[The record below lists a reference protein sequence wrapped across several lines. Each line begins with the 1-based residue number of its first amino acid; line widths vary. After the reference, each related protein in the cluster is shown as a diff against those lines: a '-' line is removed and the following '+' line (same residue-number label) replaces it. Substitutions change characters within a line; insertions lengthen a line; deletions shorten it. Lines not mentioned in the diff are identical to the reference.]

1 MKLSFWT
8 LTETAL
14 RSVSA
19 IALRL
24 TACRA
29 LFGRTLLLALAL
41 TCATAAP
48 ASAADP
54 PAAGAQRPP
63 GLTPLPKVSSP
74 RLYVIDCGT
83 LVYNRPEDYNLTREE
98 VADTN
103 MAVPCFLV
111 IHPKGI
117 LLFDTGL
124 SDRLVGR
131 PLWENVDGG
140 YGQIKFNTLRGQ
152 LADIGVTPADITY
165 LAISHSHFDHV
176 GNASDYAG
184 SIWLAQKAELDFMF
198 GANAD
203 PAYVPL
209 YSALAHARKEV
220 FEGDHDVFG
229 DDTVILKFTPG
240 HTPGHQSL
248 YVKLTKAGGVVLSG
262 DLYHY
267 AEERPLHRMPKEEER
282 TATASSRETIEHFL
296 KEKNAQLW
304 IGHSTTFFKNA
315 IKSPGWYD

>member
-1 MKLSFWT
+1 MHEARCGGQGLRGDPLRTIGPRLAARRSFFGRV
-8 LTETAL
+8 L
-14 RSVSA
+14 
-19 IALRL
+19 L
-24 TACRA
+24 TA
-29 LFGRTLLLALAL
+29 FALA
-41 TCATAAP
+41 CATAVP
-48 ASAADP
+48 ASAADAP
-54 PAAGAQRPP
+54 GRPAPRAP
-63 GLTPLPKVSSP
+63 GLAPLPRVTSP

-83 LVYNRPEDYNLTREE
+83 LVYNRPEDCNLMREE

-103 MAVPCFLV
+103 MSVPCFLV

-131 PLWENVDGG
+131 PLYENVDGG

-176 GNASDYAG
+176 GNANDYAG
-184 SIWLAQKAELDFMF
+184 STWLTQKAELDFMF
-198 GANAD
+198 GPSAD
-203 PAYVPL
+203 KAYLPL
-209 YSALAHARKEV
+209 YDALARTHQVV
-220 FEGDHDVFG
+220 FQGDHDVFG
-229 DDTVILKFTPG
+229 DGTVILKFTPG

-248 YVKLTKAGGVVLSG
+248 YVKLVHTGGVVISG

-267 AEERPLHRMPKEEER
+267 AEERTLHRMPNE
-282 TATASSRETIEHFL
+282 
-296 KEKNAQLW
+296 EKNAQLW
-304 IGHSTTFFKNA
+304 IGHSTAFFKNA

>member
-1 MKLSFWT
+1 MSKSPG
-8 LTETAL
+8 APH
-14 RSVSA
+14 
-19 IALRL
+19 
-24 TACRA
+24 
-29 LFGRTLLLALAL
+29 LLALLLGAAAL
-41 TCATAAP
+41 LA
-48 ASAADP
+48 ASAADCA
-54 PAAGAQRPP
+54 PAVPARPAGLA
-63 GLTPLPKVSSP
+63 PLPKVASP

-83 LVYNRPEDYNLTREE
+83 LVYNRPEDYQLTREQ

-103 MAVPCFLV
+103 MSVPCFLV
-111 IHPKGI
+111 IHPRGI

-176 GNASDYAG
+176 GNANDYAG

-198 GANAD
+198 GAGAD
-203 PAYVPL
+203 PAYLPL
-209 YSALAHARKEV
+209 YSSLAKARKQV

-229 DDTVILKFTPG
+229 DGSVVLKFTPG
-240 HTPGHQSL
+240 HTPGHQAL
-248 YVKLTKAGGVVLSG
+248 YVKLARTGAVVLAG

-267 AEERPLHRMPKEEER
+267 AEERTLHRMPKEEES
-282 TATASSRETIEHFL
+282 TGTPASRERMERFL
-296 KEKNAQLW
+296 REKNAQLW
-304 IGHSTTFFKNA
+304 IGHSTAFFRDA

>member
-1 MKLSFWT
+1 MDSDGKT
-8 LTETAL
+8 GL
-14 RSVSA
+14 RSLSE
-19 IALRL
+19 ITPRL
-24 TACRA
+24 SACRR
-29 LFGRTLLLALAL
+29 LVGRTLLLVLAL
-41 TCATAAP
+41 TCANVAP
-48 ASAADP
+48 TGATN
-54 PAAGAQRPP
+54 PAAAGLQRPP
-63 GLTPLPKVSSP
+63 GLAPLPSVSSP

-83 LVYNRPEDYNLTREE
+83 LVYNRPEDYHLTREE

-103 MAVPCFLV
+103 MSVPCFLV

-124 SDRLVGR
+124 PDRLVGR
-131 PLWENVDGG
+131 PLWENADEG

-176 GNASDYAG
+176 GNANDYAE

-198 GANAD
+198 GRDAD
-203 PAYVPL
+203 PAYVAL
-209 YSALAHARKEV
+209 YSALAPARKEV

-229 DDTVILKFTPG
+229 DGTVVLKFTPG

-248 YVKLTKAGGVVLSG
+248 YVKLARTGGVVLSG

-267 AEERPLHRMPKEEER
+267 AEERTLHRMPKEEES
-282 TATASSRETIEHFL
+282 TATPASRALIERFL

-304 IGHSTTFFKNA
+304 IGHSTTFFKKA

>member
-1 MKLSFWT
+1 MNVTGKTW
-8 LTETAL
+8 
-14 RSVSA
+14 
-19 IALRL
+19 
-24 TACRA
+24 
-29 LFGRTLLLALAL
+29 LLALAL
-41 TCATAAP
+41 TAA
-48 ASAADP
+48 AALP
-54 PAAGAQRPP
+54 AGAAEPQAAARPP
-63 GLTPLPKVSSP
+63 GLAPLPRVTSP

-83 LVYNRPEDYNLTREE
+83 LVYNRPEDYQLTREQ

-103 MAVPCFLV
+103 MSVPCFLV
-111 IHPKGI
+111 VHPKGI

-176 GNASDYAG
+176 GNANDYAG

-198 GANAD
+198 GAGAD
-203 PAYVPL
+203 PAYLPL
-209 YSALAHARKEV
+209 YSALAQARKQV

-229 DDTVILKFTPG
+229 DGTVVLKFTPG
-240 HTPGHQSL
+240 HTPGHQAL
-248 YVKLTKAGGVVLSG
+248 YVKLARTGGVVLSG

-267 AEERPLHRMPKEEER
+267 AEERPLHRMPREEESSG
-282 TATASSRETIEHFL
+282 TPASRELVERFL
-296 KEKNAQLW
+296 REKNAQLW
-304 IGHSTTFFKNA
+304 IGHSTAFFRNA
-315 IKSPGWYD
+315 IKSPAWYE

>member
-1 MKLSFWT
+1 MN
-8 LTETAL
+8 
-14 RSVSA
+14 VSGGA
-19 IALRL
+19 
-24 TACRA
+24 
-29 LFGRTLLLALAL
+29 LLLALAL
-41 TCATAAP
+41 TAAATLPAPAADAPAAP
-48 ASAADP
+48 A
-54 PAAGAQRPP
+54 RPP
-63 GLTPLPKVSSP
+63 GLAPLPKVASP

-83 LVYNRPEDYNLTREE
+83 LVYNRPEDYQLTREQ

-103 MAVPCFLV
+103 MSVPCFLV
-111 IHPKGI
+111 IHPRGI

-176 GNASDYAG
+176 GNANDYSG
-184 SIWLAQKAELDFMF
+184 SVWLTQKAELDFMF
-198 GANAD
+198 GAGAD

-209 YSALAHARKEV
+209 YSSLAHARRQV

-229 DDTVILKFTPG
+229 DGTVVLKFTPG
-240 HTPGHQSL
+240 HTPGHQAL
-248 YVKLTKAGGVVLSG
+248 YVKLARTGGVVLSG

-267 AEERPLHRMPKEEER
+267 AEERPLHRMPKEEESAG
-282 TATASSRETIEHFL
+282 TPASRELMERFL
-296 KEKNAQLW
+296 RETGAQLW
-304 IGHSTTFFKNA
+304 IGHSTAFFRNA
-315 IKSPGWYD
+315 IKSPGWYE